1 MNTWFLAYFK
11 AAAATSIS
19 FFKALVNPQTV
30 AFYYFTNLRN
40 RQKSPGLETGNP
52 ASITSTPISSNRF
65 AITSFDWYLICIQ
78 EPVS

>member
-30 AFYYFTNLRN
+30 AFFTILLISETDK
-40 RQKSPGLETGNP
+40 KSPGLETEIQP
-52 ASITSTPISSNRF
+52 QLHQHPFHPI
-65 AITSFDWYLICIQ
+65 DLL
-78 EPVS
+78 